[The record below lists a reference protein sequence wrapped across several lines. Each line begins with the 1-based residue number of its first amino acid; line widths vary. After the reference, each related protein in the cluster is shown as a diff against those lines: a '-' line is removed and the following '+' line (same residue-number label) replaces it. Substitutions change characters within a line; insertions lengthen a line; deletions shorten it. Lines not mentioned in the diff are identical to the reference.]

1 MLLKGNLLIATF
13 VCAVVCNAQ
22 TCLPDVNFWGDF
34 SGKLG
39 DREIALSIY
48 RISGDV
54 LSGNYRY
61 TDNEQKPITV
71 KGSIK
76 DCIYFL
82 EVTGDKKEAGKF
94 MFRYS
99 FDKTKKE
106 DHWDGRFT
114 DADNK
119 ERTVT
124 LRLSSMVG
132 GTLTQRYDEL
142 FGTTQEVDSF
152 AAKIR
157 TAVINNDKNWLAEH
171 CSYPLNF
178 HAGSSKAVDI
188 KNKAAF
194 LANYNKYFTPA
205 YRDKLKKANCYN
217 MFSNHMGASMGNGAI
232 WINHTLTS
240 TADEYEYCISSINI
254 F

>member
-1 MLLKGNLLIATF
+1 MLLKLNLLIAVLICTT
-13 VCAVVCNAQ
+13 VHAQ

-34 SGKLG
+34 SGKIG
-39 DREIALSIY
+39 EREIALSVY
-48 RISGDV
+48 RVSGDV

-61 TDNEQKPITV
+61 TDDEKKLIAVT
-71 KGSIK
+71 GSIK
-76 DCIYFL
+76 DCIYSL
-82 EVTGDKKEAGKF
+82 KVRGDKKETGRF
-94 MFRYS
+94 EFRYTY
-99 FDKTKKE
+99 DKTKKE
-106 DHWDGRFT
+106 DHWDGSFT
-114 DADNK
+114 DADKK
-119 ERTVT
+119 ERTVK

-132 GTLTQRYDEL
+132 GTLTQRYDQL

-152 AAKIR
+152 ATKIK

-171 CSYPLNF
+171 CRYPLNF

-194 LANYNKYFTPA
+194 LVNYNKYFTQA
-205 YRDKLKKANCYN
+205 YRDKIKKANCYN

-240 TADEYEYCISSINI
+240 TADKYEYCISSINI